1 MRTCAVA
8 SIDASSR
15 STRRVRNYARV
26 SGCGTRASWVCCDAV
41 KIELDQLKALF
52 QLLGEEDVHEF
63 EHESDGVRIK
73 VVRQG
78 HHVAAAAYA
87 AASAPPAYTATLQP
101 ASIPA
106 APPSVAAN
114 ETIVTSP
121 FVGTFYR
128 AASPDTPAFADV
140 GSVVQPGQTL
150 CIVEAMK
157 LMNEIEAEHAGTVV
171 ECYAQNGK
179 AVEFGQRLF
188 RIKRA

>member
-1 MRTCAVA
+1 M
-8 SIDASSR
+8 
-15 STRRVRNYARV
+15 
-26 SGCGTRASWVCCDAV
+26 

-63 EHESDGVRIK
+63 EHESDGVRIR

-78 HHVAAAAYA
+78 NAATAAAASYAMHQSMMPQVHNTQPSGAVPA
-87 AASAPPAYTATLQP
+87 AA
-101 ASIPA
+101 
-106 APPSVAAN
+106 PSVAAD

-128 AASPDTPAFADV
+128 AASPDTPAFADI
-140 GSVVQPGQTL
+140 GSVVTSGQTL

-171 ECYAQNGK
+171 ECYVQNGK

>member
-1 MRTCAVA
+1 M
-8 SIDASSR
+8 
-15 STRRVRNYARV
+15 
-26 SGCGTRASWVCCDAV
+26 

-63 EHESDGVRIK
+63 EHEADGVRIK

-78 HHVAAAAYA
+78 AAHAIPATYAVHAAAAPSA
-87 AASAPPAYTATLQP
+87 APAA
-101 ASIPA
+101 IPA
-106 APPSVAAN
+106 PAPSVAAD

-128 AASPDTPAFADV
+128 AASPDSPPFTDV
-140 GSVVQPGQTL
+140 GSVVQAGHTL

-157 LMNEIEAEHAGTVV
+157 LMNEIEADHAGTVV
-171 ECYAQNGK
+171 ECYVQNGK

>member
-1 MRTCAVA
+1 M
-8 SIDASSR
+8 
-15 STRRVRNYARV
+15 
-26 SGCGTRASWVCCDAV
+26 

-78 HHVAAAAYA
+78 HHVAMASYA
-87 AASAPPAYTATLQP
+87 ASLASAPPPYGATLQP
-101 ASIPA
+101 GAVPPA
-106 APPSVAAN
+106 APSVAAD

-128 AASPDTPAFADV
+128 AASPDTPSFADV
-140 GSVVQPGQTL
+140 GSVVQAGQTL

>member
-1 MRTCAVA
+1 M
-8 SIDASSR
+8 
-15 STRRVRNYARV
+15 
-26 SGCGTRASWVCCDAV
+26 

-63 EHESDGVRIK
+63 EHEADGVRIK

-78 HHVAAAAYA
+78 AAQAPATYA
-87 AASAPPAYTATLQP
+87 VHASAPPVHHTLP
-101 ASIPA
+101 TGAIPA
-106 APPSVAAN
+106 PAPSVAAD
-114 ETIVTSP
+114 ETIMTSP

-128 AASPDTPAFADV
+128 AASPDTPAFAEV
-140 GSVVQPGQTL
+140 GSVVQAGQTL

-171 ECYAQNGK
+171 ECYVQNGK